1 MKKIVGLIM
10 AVTIALSLNACT
22 FAGQSET
29 SNMVDES
36 VSVDQEGKVIRVD
49 FPNGDG
55 TFTTLEGEEAQKW
68 YDKAGEEDQQEA
80 AEEASTQSI
89 EDAK

>member
-22 FAGQSET
+22 FTDQSET

-36 VSVDQEGKVIRVD
+36 VSHYDQERCCD
-49 FPNGDG
+49 
-55 TFTTLEGEEAQKW
+55 E
-68 YDKAGEEDQQEA
+68 KAESD
-80 AEEASTQSI
+80 
-89 EDAK
+89 

>member
-22 FAGQSET
+22 FTGQSET

-36 VSVDQEGKVIRVD
+36 VSVDQGGQPPPPLPLHRWVSQYGG
-49 FPNGDG
+49 FPV
-55 TFTTLEGEEAQKW
+55 
-68 YDKAGEEDQQEA
+68 
-80 AEEASTQSI
+80 
-89 EDAK
+89 

>member
-36 VSVDQEGKVIRVD
+36 VSVDQEGR
-49 FPNGDG
+49 
-55 TFTTLEGEEAQKW
+55 
-68 YDKAGEEDQQEA
+68 
-80 AEEASTQSI
+80 S
-89 EDAK
+89 

>member
-22 FAGQSET
+22 FTGQSET

-36 VSVDQEGKVIRVD
+36 VSVDQE
-49 FPNGDG
+49 
-55 TFTTLEGEEAQKW
+55 
-68 YDKAGEEDQQEA
+68 A

-89 EDAK
+89 EAVK

>member
-22 FAGQSET
+22 FTDQSET

-36 VSVDQEGKVIRVD
+36 VSVDQGGQVIRNRLINHITC
-49 FPNGDG
+49 F
-55 TFTTLEGEEAQKW
+55 
-68 YDKAGEEDQQEA
+68 
-80 AEEASTQSI
+80 
-89 EDAK
+89 